1 MCKAL
6 IGYICER
13 GLMKNSFSLRYTTT
27 ALMAIA
33 SVVGIS
39 ASSITPA
46 QAQSGLQF
54 VGTPSC
60 VVNETTNS
68 ITCRGEVAG
77 AGTSEAATVT
87 STATITS
94 GCLNEGSN
102 DPKDLETTTQVTAS
116 EPFTT
121 DRGTF
126 TVSTQPIT
134 GPAQGF
140 TCPSP
145 NMIPVLV
152 DVTFSDITLTIT
164 AQIGTL
170 TETF

>member
-1 MCKAL
+1 
-6 IGYICER
+6 
-13 GLMKNSFSLRYTTT
+13 MKNSSSLRYTTT
-27 ALMAIA
+27 AIMALA
-33 SVVGIS
+33 SVVVIS
-39 ASSITPA
+39 ASSITLA
-46 QAQSGLQF
+46 QAQSGLLF

-68 ITCRGEVAG
+68 ITCRGEVAV
-77 AGTSEAATVT
+77 AGTGGTAAVT

-102 DPKDLETTTQVTAS
+102 DPKGVKTTTIQVIAS
-116 EPFTT
+116 EPLTT
-121 DRGTF
+121 DQGRGTF

-140 TCPSP
+140 TCSSP

-164 AQIGTL
+164 AQTGTL
-170 TETF
+170 TENL